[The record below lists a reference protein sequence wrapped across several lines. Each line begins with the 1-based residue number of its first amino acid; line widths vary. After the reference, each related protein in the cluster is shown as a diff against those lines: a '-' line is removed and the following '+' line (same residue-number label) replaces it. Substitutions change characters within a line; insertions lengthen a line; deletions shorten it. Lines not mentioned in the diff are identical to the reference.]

1 MLLTARLPSI
11 TWRALAALAVLVL
24 TAGAAHAQRSF
35 TSSSGGGGLG
45 DPVFRYYDFLRAC
58 QPGDA
63 RADGCTM
70 GVGLANV
77 SDAVAYATAFGISRG
92 ELWNYLPDAE
102 SGLSQPLLT
111 LSLTGPAGATAQV
124 GVTNS
129 FRHNL
134 IMAIDGTW
142 ADPAQGGA
150 DAAWTAYFIFRDV
163 QAEDEVNPVNA
174 VPLAPETFGA
184 SLVGRNLGLLVNF
197 FDVIGDPYLSPDGA
211 LLQDIGISPGLHLRS
226 VSTYFFD
233 VAATAPGDVPLPE
246 PGTLMLAAAAVA
258 AAAALRRRRVSR

>member
-1 MLLTARLPSI
+1 MLIATRLHTI
-11 TWRALAALAVLVL
+11 AWRALGALAALLL
-24 TAGAAHAQRSF
+24 MAGAAQAQRPF

-45 DPVFRYYDFLRAC
+45 DPVFRYYNFLRAC

-63 RADGCTM
+63 GADGCTM
-70 GVGLANV
+70 GVGAANV
-77 SDAVAYATAFGISRG
+77 TDAVAYATAFGTSRG
-92 ELWNYLPDAE
+92 ELWNYLADAE
-102 SGLSQPLLT
+102 SGLSQPVLT
-111 LSLTGPAGATAQV
+111 ASSTGPAGATASI

-150 DAAWTAYFIFRDV
+150 DTAWTAYFIFRDV
-163 QAEDEVNPVNA
+163 QAEDSLNPVNP
-174 VPLAPETFGA
+174 VPLAPQTFGA
-184 SLVGRNLGLLVNF
+184 SLVGRDLGLLVNF
-197 FDVIGDPYLSPDGA
+197 FDVIGDPYLGPDGG

-233 VAATAPGDVPLPE
+233 VAAAAPGDPLPE
-246 PGTLMLAAAAVA
+246 PGTLLLAAAAVA
-258 AAAALRRRRVSR
+258 AAAAQRRRRVSR